1 MARQAGVVRHSRHV
15 PTHPQPANQ
24 HRIVVTKTLICL
36 KDLAWPN
43 P

>member
-1 MARQAGVVRHSRHV
+1 MVNRFRHAPTLSRLRV
-15 PTHPQPANQ
+15 E